1 VPLPVDHLPITPRS
15 IWEAIQRLQRDVK
28 ELRAT
33 RRLEKASIGSGGMT
47 ITGGGA
53 FVMTTATGVQVVQV
67 GPMQWRHLD
76 GSSQQGM
83 ILRREDG
90 TQALSIYANPAIQ
103 GTDNQSWSWWDRSG
117 NTVLAEDTPSGVG
130 LALPYLPIG
139 FAPARYTDWLA
150 TTSAT
155 YEDVHRATIKKQQP
169 MAYIVVG
176 HTADAS
182 GTTGQIQLT
191 INGVAYGTPTAVG
204 FTLASVTIGPFA
216 LPGNFNSQV
225 ELRVQAQ
232 RTAGTG
238 NVRCQ
243 ILAASGIQ
251 S

>member
-1 VPLPVDHLPITPRS
+1 M
-15 IWEAIQRLQRDVK
+15 EAIKRLQRDVK

-33 RRLEKASIGSGGMT
+33 RRLEKASIGGGGMT

-53 FVMTTATGVQVVQV
+53 FVMMTASGVQVVQV

-76 GSSQQGM
+76 GSSQQGL

-90 TQALSIYANPAIQ
+90 TQALSIYANPAVQ
-103 GTDNQSWSWWDRSG
+103 GTDNQGWSWWDRAG
-117 NTVLAEDTPSGVG
+117 NVVFAEDTTSGVG

-139 FAPARYTDWLA
+139 FHPARYTDWLA

-155 YEDVHRATIKKQQP
+155 FEDIHRATIKKQQP

-182 GTTGQIQLT
+182 GTTGQLQLT
-191 INGVAYGTPTAVG
+191 INGTPYGTPTAVS
-204 FTLASVTIGPFA
+204 FTVGTVTIGPFA
-216 LPGNFNSQV
+216 LPGHFNDQV

-238 NVRCQ
+238 NVRCH